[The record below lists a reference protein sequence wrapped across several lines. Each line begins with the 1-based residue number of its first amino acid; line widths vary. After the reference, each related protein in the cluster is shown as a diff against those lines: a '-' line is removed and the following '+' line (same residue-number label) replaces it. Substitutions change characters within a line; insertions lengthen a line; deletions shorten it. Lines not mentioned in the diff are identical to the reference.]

1 MIPNIHIHEQL
12 MFERHQELQHEI
24 AQQRLIAGLHL
35 HHFNLARRLAGRLGA
50 LLVASGT
57 SLRQLDLN
65 RRQMVRDRSSV
76 S

>member
-12 MFERHQELQHEI
+12 MFERHQKLQREI

-35 HHFNLARRLAGRLGA
+35 HHFNLARHIAGRLGA
-50 LLVASGT
+50 LLVAAGT
-57 SLRQLDLN
+57 GLRQLELN
-65 RRQMVRDRSSV
+65 GRQMIRDRSSV

>member
-12 MFERHQELQHEI
+12 MFERHQELQREI
-24 AQQRLIAGLHL
+24 AQQRFVAGLHRQ
-35 HHFNLARRLAGRLGA
+35 HFNLARRLAGRLGA

-57 SLRQLDLN
+57 SLRQLELSG
-65 RRQMVRDRSSV
+65 RQMVRDRSSV